1 MLGIIT
7 AVAATAFTSFS
18 EGALL
23 GASVYLA
30 SRGARRRRR

>member
-1 MLGIIT
+1 MFGIIT
-7 AVAATAFTSFS
+7 AIASTAMSSFA

-30 SRGARRRRR
+30 SRGTTRKK

>member
-1 MLGIIT
+1 MPMLFVVLAGPL
-7 AVAATAFTSFS
+7 AHFA

-30 SRGARRRRR
+30 SKGVK

>member
-1 MLGIIT
+1 MFGIIT
-7 AVAATAFTSFS
+7 AIASTAMSSFA

-30 SRGARRRRR
+30 SRGVKNR